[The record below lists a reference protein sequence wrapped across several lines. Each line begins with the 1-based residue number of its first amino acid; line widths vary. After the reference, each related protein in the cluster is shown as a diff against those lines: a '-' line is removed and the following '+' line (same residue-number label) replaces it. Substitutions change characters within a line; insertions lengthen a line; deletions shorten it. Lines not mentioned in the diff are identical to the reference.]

1 MLLTRAGLE
10 TVMRVVG
17 ARVPDAEALGLTPAM
32 LGLAALPRGLVLVTG
47 PTGCGEVDRAGVH

>member
-10 TVMRVVG
+10 TVMRVVSS
-17 ARVPDAEALGLTPAM
+17 RVPDAEPIGLTPAM

-47 PTGCGEVDRAGVH
+47 PTGSGSRPRWRA